1 MIIDSHQHF
10 WKYNPVRDSW
20 IDDSMKV
27 IQKDFLPE
35 DLHPIL
41 KANGIDGCIAVQ
53 ADQSEEETLFLLALA
68 EQHSFIKGVVGWVD
82 LRAAHVEE
90 RLELFSRNSL
100 FKGVRHIVQA
110 ESDSFVL
117 QEVFQKG
124 ISKLDKFGLT
134 YDILVLP
141 NQLENAR
148 KLVETFPNQKF
159 VLDHIGK
166 PYIRDK
172 KIENWENNIKELAK
186 FENIS
191 CKLSGFVTEADWGNW
206 EAENFKDYFDIVF
219 EAFGA
224 DRILF
229 GSDWP
234 VCQLAA
240 EYEEVVEAV
249 TNYIVNLS
257 TNEQKRVF
265 GENAVEFYNL

>member
-219 EAFGA
+219 EAFGT

-240 EYEEVVEAV
+240 EYEEVVQAV